1 MKHYAVI
8 LDWASDG
15 ERGVSVK
22 SITHTIEE
30 AKVIFAELV
39 TDEKTIATDNNYEV
53 VEEDTDSEF
62 YAFEEGYEAIEHTRL
77 YIQEV
82 V

>member
-15 ERGVSVK
+15 EGDASVK
-22 SITHTIEE
+22 AVTHTIEE
-30 AKVIFAELV
+30 AKVLFAEFV
-39 TDEKTIATDNNYEV
+39 GDEKVIATDNNYEV
-53 VEEDTDSEF
+53 ETDTDYEF
-62 YAFEEGYEAIEHTRL
+62 YAFEMGYKVTEHTRL

-82 V
+82 

>member
-15 ERGVSVK
+15 ERGISVQAV
-22 SITHTIEE
+22 THTIEE
-30 AKVIFAELV
+30 AKAIFAESV
-39 TDEKTIATDNNYEV
+39 VDEKIIARDNSYEV
-53 VEEDTDSEF
+53 IEEDTDCEF
-62 YAFEEGYEAIEHTRL
+62 YAFEMGYEAVEHTRL

-82 V
+82 